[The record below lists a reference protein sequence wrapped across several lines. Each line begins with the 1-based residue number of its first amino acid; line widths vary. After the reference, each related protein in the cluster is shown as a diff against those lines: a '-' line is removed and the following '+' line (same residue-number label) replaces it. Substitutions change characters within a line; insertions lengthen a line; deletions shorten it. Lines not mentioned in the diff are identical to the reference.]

1 MRERKLVASNRVR
14 AFAGAAVAFVFAVPA
29 FAAPTANDFIVQQ
42 DLAGNVDITFNIH
55 DVGIVTGGP
64 APVYLSE
71 SAFKAVGTALPPG
84 LQATRVGNAC
94 IRIQWSETTQD
105 PFPDTFQVPFTLIA
119 GDLSTSNQ
127 ASISVKQGGLPI
139 PSGTPCDSDPNNVA
153 PQVTTNPIDVQT
165 IAGTSAVITPVPP
178 AGTAVTDIAGTVRL
192 TDTACWVQPTNGIA
206 TRVSDT
212 QISYVPNAGF
222 TGPDS
227 FEYCVTDNPL
237 DNSTGPRGTVNVE
250 VLPAGAPGVADDP
263 GPNDPPLQTEIGV
276 AFDIDVM
283 ANDPIGDAGTLF
295 SVSTPVNGG
304 GAAILANA
312 ACSFIPAAGQGCIQY
327 TPPGPDPD
335 GIVFVG
341 TDSFNY
347 VVSDAQGNTAQAIVT
362 VNVVAAPG
370 TPEPGIV
377 AVSGVVAG
385 VPTEI
390 DVLAEATDDQG
401 VQGLSISNISTPS
414 NGTAVLTPRPDQTP
428 VITYTSDIAF
438 SGNDSFLYTISD
450 GDPNTIDRVG
460 RVNVNVVAPA
470 LLAALQ
476 PLARNATQAAV
487 AGAIDVVCP
496 ALADLQASDPN
507 NLLPPGQQELLTR
520 CSALIGFA
528 EDPANLSGVQSA
540 LQQIAGEEVFAQG
553 TTGTRVVNTQIRNIG
568 SRLAALRSGAT
579 GISAQGLAMNFDSGA
594 LPVGSMFARNGGGAS
609 ADEDDPGNA
618 LLADSRLGIF
628 INGRANFGDQDTT
641 LDEDGFDFDTLGITL
656 GADYRF
662 RSNLVIGGAVGYAD
676 SEVEFNFDGGDLQT
690 EALTY
695 SLYATYFTEKIYF
708 DILAGTGSSDY
719 DTRRIMVFQDGTSG
733 GVNTIALGTTDG
745 DQSLL
750 SMNLGYNFENK
761 GWLFAPYISYDH
773 LSTDVEAYN
782 ETEGQ
787 GWELAFDDQEVKS
800 KVVTGGLRIAY
811 NKTTSFGV
819 FIPHVRVAFQ
829 KELEDDVRGVNVRF
843 VNDPT
848 NTNFEFL
855 TAVPDTDFYRLGA
868 GFSMVWANGLSGF
881 IDYESIQGYDNLT
894 SSTLTAGLRIE
905 RRFK

>member
-1 MRERKLVASNRVR
+1 MRQKELAARNWIRALFVAASTLT
-14 AFAGAAVAFVFAVPA
+14 FVVTSH
-29 FAAPTANDFIVQQ
+29 AAPTANDFVVQQ
-42 DLAGNVDITFNIH
+42 NLEGNVDVTFNIH
-55 DVGIVTGGP
+55 DAGIVSGGP
-64 APVYLSE
+64 SPVYLSE
-71 SAFKAVGTALPPG
+71 SILMPTGAELPPG

-94 IRIQWSETTQD
+94 IRLQWSETTQD
-105 PFPDTFQVPFTLIA
+105 PFPEAFDVPFTLIA
-119 GDLSTSNQ
+119 GDLSRSNQ
-127 ASISVKQGGLPI
+127 ARIIVEQGGEPL
-139 PSGTPCDSDPNNVA
+139 PSGTPCDLDPNNVA
-153 PQVTTNPIDVQT
+153 PQVTTNPISVQT
-165 IAGTSAVITPVPP
+165 NEGTAATISPVPP

-192 TDTACWVQPTNGIA
+192 TDTACWVQPTNGVA
-206 TRVSDT
+206 TRLSDT

-222 TGPDS
+222 TGSDS

-250 VLPAGAPGVADDP
+250 VLPMGAPEVRDDP
-263 GPNDPPLQTEIGV
+263 GPNDPPLQTEIGI

-283 ANDPIGDAGTLF
+283 ANDPIGDAGTLI
-295 SVSTPVNGG
+295 SASTPVNGG
-304 GAAILANA
+304 SAAILANN

-341 TDSFNY
+341 TDSFSY
-347 VVSDAQGNTAQAIVT
+347 VVGDANGNTAQATVT

-370 TPEPGIV
+370 TPDPGIV

-385 VPTEI
+385 LPTEI
-390 DVLAEATDDQG
+390 DVLAAATDDGG
-401 VQGLSISNISTPS
+401 VANLTISNISTPTS
-414 NGTAVLTPRPDQTP
+414 GTAVLTPRPNQTP
-428 VITYTSDIAF
+428 VITYTPEVTFTGS
-438 SGNDSFLYTISD
+438 DSFLYTISD
-450 GDPNTIDRVG
+450 GDSTTIDRIA
-460 RVNVNVVAPA
+460 RVSISVVAPS
-470 LLAALQ
+470 LLATLE
-476 PLARNATQAAV
+476 PLAGNATQGAV
-487 AGAIDVVCP
+487 AAAIDVVCP
-496 ALADLQASDPN
+496 ALADIQASDPN
-507 NLLPPGQQELLTR
+507 NPLPPGQQELLTR
-520 CSALIGFA
+520 CSALVGFA
-528 EDPANLSGVQSA
+528 DDPNNLPGVRSA

-553 TTGTRVVNTQIRNIG
+553 TTGTRIVNTQIRNIG

-579 GISAQGLAMNFDSGA
+579 GISAQGLTMNFDSKG
-594 LPVGSMFARNGGGAS
+594 LPIGSMLANNGGGAS
-609 ADEDDPGNA
+609 ADKDTSGNA

-641 LDEDGFDFDTLGITL
+641 AEEDGFDFDTLGITL

-662 RSNLVIGGAVGYAD
+662 RNNLVIGGAVGYAD

-708 DILAGTGSSDY
+708 DILAGSGSSDF
-719 DTRRIMVFQDGTSG
+719 DTRRVMVFEDGTSG
-733 GVNTIALGTTDG
+733 GVNTVALGTTDG
-745 DQSLL
+745 DQSLV

-761 GWLFAPYISYDH
+761 GWLIAPYISYDY
-773 LSTDVEAYN
+773 LSTEVSAYN

-787 GWELAFDDQEVKS
+787 GWELAFDDQDVKS

-811 NKTTSFGV
+811 NKAASFGV

-829 KELEDDVRGVNVRF
+829 KELEDDVRAVTVRF

-855 TAVPDTDFYRLGA
+855 TAVPDTDFFRVGA

-894 SSTLTAGLRIE
+894 SSTLTAGLRFE